1 MQHFL
6 NTLSPSLSSTLSSPL
21 FIYPFIYLFFS
32 TVLPSE
38 FQPVLQISQ
47 ERTEGCYFQ
56 SSERQDVFLRQK
68 KINKHSKKGQKKL
81 SLSPSRFLPL
91 SLPRLIRND
100 PPTPASR
107 CCWLLFPEVR
117 ETQSTRNSCASR
129 TMREMMRA
137 IQEPFDRMK
146 LFTQRYFSTSHSFIF
161 DRHARRRHLS
171 SSSQAEPTATL
182 C

>member
-1 MQHFL
+1 MLSLF
-6 NTLSPSLSSTLSSPL
+6 LSPSCPPRAPLCFIHLS
-21 FIYPFIYLFFS
+21 IYFS
-32 TVLPSE
+32 QQFYPVSW
-38 FQPVLQISQ
+38 FQPALQISQ
-47 ERTEGCYFQ
+47 GRTEGCYFQ
-56 SSERQDVFLRQK
+56 NSGKQDVSLRHTQK
-68 KINKHSKKGQKKL
+68 NKKTAEKCPKE
-81 SLSPSRFLPL
+81 SPPHAPPL
-91 SLPRLIRND
+91 LRLIRND

-171 SSSQAEPTATL
+171 SSSRAEPTATL
-182 C
+182 R